1 MPQQGTPAPSA
12 PLCYFKNNQAIQA
25 INAAIALKATQTDVA
40 IALGAKADQV
50 SVDAS
55 LAQKANQIAVDSLA
69 TAVDAKASQNTVD
82 SLRYIVDGKASNFTV
97 ENLSTHVVNGLALK
111 ADQVS
116 VDANLAQKANQTAV
130 DAGLALKADQV
141 VVDSLSVVVD
151 AKAEQTA
158 LTLLDIAI
166 GTKAENSDLNSFI
179 GTTNTAFSDVQ
190 ASMILKAD
198 MEYVAAAVDVKADT
212 AALITALAT
221 KYSVADANARIAA
234 EKVFFNA
241 YSAANF
247 LAGPDG
253 VTEMDYNML

>member
-116 VDANLAQKANQTAV
+116 VDAN
-130 DAGLALKADQV
+130 
-141 VVDSLSVVVD
+141 
-151 AKAEQTA
+151 AEQTA
-158 LTLLDIAI
+158 LTALDIAI
-166 GTKAENSDLNSFI
+166 GTKAENSDFNSFI
-179 GTTNTAFSDVQ
+179 ATTNTAFSDVQ